1 MKKNTLILDKHFFFL
16 LLSLLLIEYVRAAY
30 VISYL
35 PVQAAI
41 GNQFSVPFV
50 GLAVSLHFISDAFSN
65 FQIGFLMNRFG
76 VKKVVSFSLI
86 TCFIALL
93 SVPLFQFHSFTILL
107 TSIVLGLGACPVWII
122 VLAKAT
128 EGKRGSN
135 MGLVYFCW
143 LLGIAGG
150 VILMNYLMIDHF
162 LFAYWL
168 LPIFIGVAFIFFYF
182 SGNHPNLNAKQQS
195 FSDIFKQSVRVFV
208 RSRKILPGTLIQS
221 IAVGMMIPVL
231 PTFVLQNLLL
241 DYHYYMLLVTTA
253 GITAI
258 IFMIPLGRLTD
269 RFKTKAM
276 FIIGFGFFGSALI
289 LLTTIK
295 SLNLIFITVFLL
307 AVAYTSYLPSWN
319 AFVASNIQKK
329 DQNVSWGIIS
339 SFQGIGTMLGP
350 VVGGLLAT
358 FGSGLTVLISGLLFI
373 LLAFFYLFIE

>member
-1 MKKNTLILDKHFFFL
+1 MEKKPSILDRHFLFL

-41 GNQFSVPFV
+41 GNQFSVAFV

-76 VKKVVSFSLI
+76 VKKVVSFSLF
-86 TCFIALL
+86 TSLIALV
-93 SVPLFQFHSFTILL
+93 SVPLFQFHLFIILL
-107 TSIVLGLGACPVWII
+107 ASVVLGLGACPIWII
-122 VLAKAT
+122 VLARAT

-168 LPIFIGVAFIFFYF
+168 LPIFVGIAYIFFRF
-182 SGNHPNLNAKQQS
+182 SGNHPNPNAKQQS
-195 FSDIFKQSVRVFV
+195 FGDIFKQAIKVFI
-208 RSRKILPGTLIQS
+208 RSRKILPGTLVQS
-221 IAVGMMIPVL
+221 IAIGMMIPIL

-241 DYHYYMLLVTTA
+241 DYRHYMLLVTTA
-253 GITAI
+253 GVTAAL
-258 IFMIPLGRLTD
+258 FMIPLGRLTD
-269 RFKTKAM
+269 YFKTKAM
-276 FIIGFGFFGSALI
+276 FITGFVFFGSGLI
-289 LLTTIK
+289 LLTTAK
-295 SLNLIFITVFLL
+295 SLILIFIMVFLL
-307 AVAYTSYLPSWN
+307 AIAYTAYLPSWN
-319 AFVASNIQKK
+319 AFVASNIQTD

-350 VVGGLLAT
+350 VIGGLLAT
-358 FGSGLTVLISGLLFI
+358 FGSGLTVLISGLFFI
-373 LLAFFYLFIE
+373 LLAIFYMIVK